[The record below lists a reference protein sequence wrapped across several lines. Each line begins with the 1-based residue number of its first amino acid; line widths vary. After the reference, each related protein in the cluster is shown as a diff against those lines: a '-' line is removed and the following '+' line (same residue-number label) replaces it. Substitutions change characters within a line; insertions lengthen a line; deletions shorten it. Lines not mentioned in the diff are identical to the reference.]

1 MTRLLAF
8 SSTVPSR
15 KQHMTRSKQQTN
27 YHSGEPEEKQAN
39 LCIKVPLSWRQWWV
53 AHSKLHGV
61 TMTDVIIEALAEKFG
76 VPEER

>member
-1 MTRLLAF
+1 M
-8 SSTVPSR
+8 
-15 KQHMTRSKQQTN
+15 
-27 YHSGEPEEKQAN
+27 EEKQAN

-76 VPEER
+76 VPEEL

>member
-1 MTRLLAF
+1 MQKSK
-8 SSTVPSR
+8 SSSET
-15 KQHMTRSKQQTN
+15 M
-27 YHSGEPEEKQAN
+27 EEKQAN

-76 VPEER
+76 VPEEL